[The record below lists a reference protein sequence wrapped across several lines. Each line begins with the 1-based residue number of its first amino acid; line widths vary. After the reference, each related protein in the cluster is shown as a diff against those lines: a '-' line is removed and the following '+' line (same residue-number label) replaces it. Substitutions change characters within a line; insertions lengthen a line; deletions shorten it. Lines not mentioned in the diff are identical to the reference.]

1 MPCFF
6 AHLELRSILTC
17 KYSKIVIKTKEAE
30 KVREQSPHTL
40 YDIDTGTQATLCL
53 RNLGADMQTSRP

>member
-17 KYSKIVIKTKEAE
+17 KYSKEAE
-30 KVREQSPHTL
+30 KVREQPPHTL